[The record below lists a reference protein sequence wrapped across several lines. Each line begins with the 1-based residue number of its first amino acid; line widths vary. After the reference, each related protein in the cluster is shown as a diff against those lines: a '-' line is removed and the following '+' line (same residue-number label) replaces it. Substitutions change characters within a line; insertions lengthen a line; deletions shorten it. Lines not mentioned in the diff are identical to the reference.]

1 MAKIPVMLTFAK
13 ETLKQPL
20 VYEVGH
26 KFKVVTNI
34 RRADVQEGI
43 GWIILELDGE
53 SSEIESATKWIEEQ
67 GVRVDPPEGQVS
79 G

>member
-1 MAKIPVMLTFAK
+1 MAKIPIMLTYSK
-13 ETLKQPL
+13 ETIKEPL
-20 VYEVGH
+20 IYNAAK
-26 KFKVVTNI
+26 KFNVVTNI

-53 SSEIESATKWIEEQ
+53 PEEIDKVTKWFEEQ
-67 GVRVDPPEGQVS
+67 GVRVDPPEGQSS

>member
-1 MAKIPVMLTFAK
+1 MAKVPVMLTFTK
-13 ETLKQPL
+13 ESIKEPL
-20 VYEVGH
+20 VYWLGQ

-43 GWIILELDGE
+43 GWMILELDGD
-53 SSEIESATKWIEEQ
+53 SAEIERATQWVQEQ
-67 GVRVDPPEGQVS
+67 GVRVDPPEGSLS